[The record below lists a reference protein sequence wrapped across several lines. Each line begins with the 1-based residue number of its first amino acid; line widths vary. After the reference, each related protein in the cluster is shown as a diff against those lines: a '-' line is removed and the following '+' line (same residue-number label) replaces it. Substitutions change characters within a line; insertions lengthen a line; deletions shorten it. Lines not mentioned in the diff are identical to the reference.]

1 MKRSKLRYG
10 PGGLIPAVVQDGLSG
25 RVLTVAYM
33 NRRAVR
39 ETLRTGRTVF
49 WSRSRRQLWRKG
61 ETSGNVQRVRA
72 VAADCDRDALL
83 VLVAPQGPACHTG
96 RESCFFAP
104 LKGRLPRGRATSAA
118 ARGPAAILEEL
129 DALIRSRRRSA
140 PRGSYTARL
149 LAAGVDRILRKVGE
163 ETAELL
169 VAGKNRSRKRLAE
182 EAADLL
188 YHLLVLLAARGVGLA
203 APARVLERR
212 RKEAGR

>member
-1 MKRSKLRYG
+1 MKKSGLRYG

-39 ETLRTGRTVF
+39 ETLRSGRTVF
-49 WSRSRRQLWRKG
+49 WSRSRRRLWRKG

-83 VLVAPQGPACHTG
+83 VLVEPQGPACHTG
-96 RESCFFAP
+96 RASCFFAP
-104 LKGRLPRGRATSAA
+104 LKGRWPRDRSA